1 MTPFFQ
7 NGKFLYSGIK
17 FGKSTIIDINHAASW
32 RKMKRGK
39 NNARQNRT
47 YHYHYRRS
55 QLGKHRTVRLRRCRM
70 DMRRTSRHSQQD
82 HLHNRRLMRYMVH
95 FSFIQRE
102 KRDHIKQLTVYSAF
116 CVGKGFSPFPLS
128 FFCLEFEIIEL
139 SSTRSKRCI
148 NLNIIRD

>member
-1 MTPFFQ
+1 MTPIFQ
-7 NGKFLYSGIK
+7 NGKFLYYGIK
-17 FGKSTIIDINHAASW
+17 FGKRTIININHVASW

-55 QLGKHRTVRLRRCRM
+55 QLGKYRTVRLRRCRM
-70 DMRRTSRHSQQD
+70 DMRRTSRHGQQD

-102 KRDHIKQLTVYSAF
+102 KRDHIKRLTAYSAHRG
-116 CVGKGFSPFPLS
+116 GKGVSPFPLS
-128 FFCLEFEIIEL
+128 LYFACPRRKGL
-139 SSTRSKRCI
+139 KQYK
-148 NLNIIRD
+148 